1 MYNITVLPDNTDQLE
16 EIASISYDAFSN
28 FFANKGGGVQLT
40 DVKVIVIE
48 NFNTNANQDN
58 SYIDDGNDELT
69 LPITVFKIIMSANI
83 GTSSGGMDLQSI
95 VSDNVEDITD
105 AFTAQMRQEF
115 DPYITKTLLFVHS
128 PSTTPTQVPTVDQT
142 SAATS
147 ISQAGLAGVSA
158 AAAAAAAVSSPL

>member
-16 EIASISYDAFSN
+16 EIASISYDAFLN

-40 DVKVIVIE
+40 DLKVIVIE

-58 SYIDDGNDELT
+58 NYIDDVNDELT

-115 DPYITKTLLFVHS
+115 DPYITKTLLYVHS
-128 PSTTPTQVPTVDQT
+128 PFATPTQVPTAEQT